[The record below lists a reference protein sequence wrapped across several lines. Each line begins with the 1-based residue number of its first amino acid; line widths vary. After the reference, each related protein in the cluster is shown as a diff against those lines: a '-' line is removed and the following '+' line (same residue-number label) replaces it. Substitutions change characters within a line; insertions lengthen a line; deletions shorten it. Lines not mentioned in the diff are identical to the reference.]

1 VTHQRSQHAI
11 CEGVS
16 GVTEEG
22 CHPGVLVC
30 LVSGTGSVFS
40 FFRTESSVPEA
51 TQFQRC
57 NLDKGCAFFLA
68 WPSFF

>member
-30 LVSGTGSVFS
+30 LVSGTGSVVREVQGVFS
-40 FFRTESSVPEA
+40 VFFVLKV
-51 TQFQRC
+51 QYQRLH
-57 NLDKGCAFFLA
+57 NFNGVI
-68 WPSFF
+68 